1 VLLLLLLLCVPAG
14 KPFAVLGF
22 GSRSYPRFC
31 AAADRMHTDM
41 LAAVGASSSCCLMI
55 PGKADAVVGE
65 EAVVWPWLRQ
75 LTDIMQAQGWLTDSG
90 AAGITSAIPAVDTKQ
105 VSNTLGSSNSC

>member
-1 VLLLLLLLCVPAG
+1 M
-14 KPFAVLGF
+14 LGF

-31 AAADRMHTDM
+31 AAADGMHADM
-41 LAAVGASSSCCLMI
+41 LAAVGPSGCGLMA

-75 LTDIMQAQGWLTDSG
+75 LTDIMQAQGGLTASG
-90 AAGITSAIPAVDTKQ
+90 AAGVADAIPAGDANQ
-105 VSNTLGSSNSC
+105 VSNTA